1 MFVRQKKNKSGSV
14 SIQII
19 SKARGKYKVLQTI
32 GSSFDPQKISSLAD
46 QARFEIRRLQR
57 QNSLFI
63 SRDNSVVEG
72 FLSTLNNS
80 QVRVIGPEL
89 VFGKVYDHIGY
100 GAIEEVLFR
109 HLVVS
114 RLVYPGS
121 KAQTVDYLFRYRGI
135 SISVDSIYRFQDKLS
150 DGLKEQV
157 EQITFSHTKKILGQQ
172 IGLVFYDMTTLHF
185 EASREDDFR
194 KKGFSKT
201 GKHQLPQIY
210 IGLLV
215 GANGYPIGYEAF
227 EGNIYEGHTL
237 IPVLQHFEAKFSLS
251 KPVVIA
257 DAGLLSKTNLDELQN
272 HGYKYILGA
281 RIKNESMSV
290 REQIL
295 SMQLSDKEHAVIKKD
310 HRQRLIIQHSD
321 KRAKQDEYNRQRGL
335 KRLENKLKTGRLT
348 KSHINNRGYNKYL
361 VMKGEINIQ
370 IDYDKFTRD
379 QQWDGLKGYITNS
392 RLGPQRVID
401 NYRHLFHIERAFR
414 ISKSDLRIRPVF
426 HRLKDRI
433 DAHLCIAFSAYAVY
447 KELERVL
454 AKDKSNIS
462 ATRAGQLAQ
471 NMYELNVVLPDKS
484 EPKNILLQ
492 MTPEQAELMNTVIKH
507 F

>member
-1 MFVRQKKNKSGSV
+1 MRQKKNKSGSV
-14 SIQII
+14 SVQII
-19 SKARGKYKVLQTI
+19 SKSSGKYKVLKTI
-32 GSSFDPQKISSLAD
+32 GSSCDPQKINSLVD
-46 QARFEIRRLQR
+46 QARFEIRSR
-57 QNSLFI
+57 QGQGSLFI
-63 SRDNSVVEG
+63 SQESSVVEG

-89 VFGKVYDHIGY
+89 VFGRVYDHIGY
-100 GAIEEVLFR
+100 GDIEESLFR
-109 HLVVS
+109 HLVVC

-121 KAQTVDYLFRYRGI
+121 KTQTVDYLYRYRGI

-150 DGLKEQV
+150 DGLKEKV

-185 EASREDDFR
+185 EASREDGFR
-194 KKGFSKT
+194 RRGFSKT

-215 GANGYPIGYEAF
+215 GPNGYPIGYEAF
-227 EGNIYEGHTL
+227 EGSIHEGHTL

-257 DAGLLSKTNLDELQN
+257 DAGLLSKGNLAELQA

-281 RIKNESMSV
+281 RIKNESMAI
-290 REQIL
+290 RRQIL
-295 SMQLSDKEHAVIKKD
+295 HMQLSNAEHAVIKKD
-310 HRQRLIIQHSD
+310 KGLRLIIHYSD
-321 KRAKQDEYNRQRGL
+321 KRATQDAYNRQRGL
-335 KRLENKLKTGRLT
+335 RRLEKNLRAGRLT

-361 VMKGEINIQ
+361 KMEGNIDIR
-370 IDYDKFTRD
+370 IDYEKFAQD

-392 RLGPQRVID
+392 RLGAKNVIE

-414 ISKSDLRIRPVF
+414 ISKSDLRIRPVY
-426 HRLKDRI
+426 HRIQDRI

-454 AKDKSNIS
+454 RKEKSEIS
-462 ATRAGQLAQ
+462 PQRASKLTQ
-471 NMYELNVVLPDKS
+471 NMYELDVVLP
-484 EPKNILLQ
+484 ETGQPKRILLQ
-492 MTPEQAELMNTVIKH
+492 MTPEQATLIGIVTKH